1 MEVAV
6 GAKRDKNIRKEKL
19 ENDIL
24 RRYPGLTLVGSE
36 CAPNKFVS
44 EVKKA
49 YRQTIL
55 EMASTKVAGRAEILR
70 ELMKTMVKLGSN
82 TVTGIGMKSLIDW
95 CCDSGIIK
103 SDAHVNRDADAFQ
116 AEGGNRKLKKFLI
129 TLIHARNEL
138 LSLLSERV
146 DFKNWMPENY
156 ISCGLYR
163 DGWYVKFHS
172 PVRAST
178 GGGKIYRHDK
188 TIMVEGKRYEIWLSR
203 HAMDRVVGRVCGDPD
218 VSVSVLGE
226 FMSHGIFQFAGFGK
240 FQHLLVCYMPTP
252 YRGVQEIYDG
262 QPCVPVIP
270 GHKGDEPV
278 MRYLYFP
285 FAVEGDRIVLKSA
298 LLPGFYGTPEFSAK
312 EDIVSGRARAMI
324 PKLSDDD
331 WERARRRTTEFYDR
345 DNDSQ
350 MVMTG
355 NYMTVAIVFNLLG
368 HNQFYR
374 GEFEMFPVAVTNPQD
389 IGLDR

>member
-1 MEVAV
+1 M
-6 GAKRDKNIRKEKL
+6 GAKRDKNVRKVKL

-24 RRYPGLTLVGSE
+24 RRYPGLTLVDSDV
-36 CAPNKFVS
+36 APEKFVS

-55 EMASTKVAGRAEILR
+55 QMASTKVAGRSEILR
-70 ELMKTMVKLGSN
+70 ELMKTMVKIGSN

-103 SDAHVNRDADAFQ
+103 SDAHVRMDADAFQ
-116 AEGGNRKLKKFLI
+116 AEGGNRKLKSFLI
-129 TLIHARNEL
+129 TLVHARNEL
-138 LSLLSERV
+138 LSLLAERL
-146 DFKNWMPENY
+146 DFKKWMPEHY

-163 DGWYVKFHS
+163 DGWYVRFHS

-188 TIMVEGKRYEIWLSR
+188 TIEVDGKRYQLWLSR

-226 FMSHGIFQFAGFGK
+226 FMSHAIFQFAGFGK

-252 YRGVQEIYDG
+252 YRGVCEIYNDE
-262 QPCVPVIP
+262 QSNITVIP
-270 GHKGDEPV
+270 GQKGDEPV

-285 FAVEGDRIVLKSA
+285 FVVDGDRIILKSA

-312 EDIVSGRARAMI
+312 EDIVSGRARSML
-324 PKLSDDD
+324 PKLSEED
-331 WERARRRTTEFYDR
+331 WHRARQRTLEFYDR
-345 DNDSQ
+345 DNESQ

-355 NYMTVAIVFNLLG
+355 NYMTVAIVFSLLG
-368 HNQFYR
+368 HPQFYR
-374 GEFEMFPVAVTNPQD
+374 GEFDMFPIAVTSPQD